1 VFEPGGTC
9 EKEGFPRPLPLLADE
24 EDSLEHL
31 ERLQAAED
39 VAVLAG
45 FFFWLRD
52 ERWSSRLVFRIRRT
66 FWTRGFWSFFSQA
79 SPLEIGRPS

>member
-9 EKEGFPRPLPLLADE
+9 EKEGFPRPLPLLDDE

-31 ERLQAAED
+31 ERLQVAED

-45 FFFWLRD
+45 FFFGCAMN
-52 ERWSSRLVFRIRRT
+52 ET
-66 FWTRGFWSFFSQA
+66 G
-79 SPLEIGRPS
+79 